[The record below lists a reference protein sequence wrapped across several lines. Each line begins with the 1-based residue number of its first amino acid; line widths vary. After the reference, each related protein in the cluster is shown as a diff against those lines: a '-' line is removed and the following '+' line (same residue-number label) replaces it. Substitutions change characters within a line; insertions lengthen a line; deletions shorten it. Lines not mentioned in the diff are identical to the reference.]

1 MERVSERMRKGG
13 VEELRDCAIMASRNK
28 EIEEGR
34 KCDSKG
40 ARKGGKDERRGG
52 LRERR
57 TKG

>member
-1 MERVSERMRKGG
+1 MRKGG

-40 ARKGGKDERRGG
+40 ARKGGKDERRDG